1 MKAQSQDPTQSQPS
15 GDPAA
20 QSPQQSQA
28 PQLAEIAVT
37 ASRLPDYVTF
47 QVDLYVFSFSAT
59 YTVYGDVFFGKGA
72 SRSYPNARFGHV
84 GVSISDGWMLTPNNV
99 APDPSAL
106 NNFLIN
112 WSGSVGGYDFVGG
125 SFQFNSAGMSINV
138 GVGFGGFG
146 VNPGIINSYQGNIF
160 GNQ

>member
-1 MKAQSQDPTQSQPS
+1 
-15 GDPAA
+15 
-20 QSPQQSQA
+20 
-28 PQLAEIAVT
+28 
-37 ASRLPDYVTF
+37 
-47 QVDLYVFSFSAT
+47 
-59 YTVYGDVFFGKGA
+59 
-72 SRSYPNARFGHV
+72 
-84 GVSISDGWMLTPNNV
+84 MLKPNNV

-125 SFQFNSAGMSINV
+125 SYQFNSAGMSINA

-146 VNPGIINSYQGNIF
+146 VSPGIINSYQGNIF